1 MNYRSIAIITGL
13 AAAMLVTAC
22 AGTPETP
29 TQSSEP
35 PVEQSEA
42 TPTSSPTA
50 APQSPLAV
58 EPPRAVESP
67 LAVEAPLAVASPLLT
82 PLASSADVGG
92 VTGEAPQALLDLIL
106 ADAASRTGLARE
118 ALRVIQDQAVVWPDG
133 SLGCAQPGMVYTQ
146 ALVEGYHVIVA
157 AGEQT
162 LDYRAGRSNSFRLCE
177 NPQPRTSGGTPAR

>member
-58 EPPRAVESP
+58 EPPRAVE
-67 LAVEAPLAVASPLLT
+67 SPLLT

-177 NPQPRTSGGTPAR
+177 NPQPRTAGGTPAR